1 MKEIKTQLTMNDY
14 GETISNI
21 GRHPGCN
28 YFIIPKI
35 YDLTTYAQLFK
46 NFQEA
51 FGEMKNRT
59 IHIFAAFEWD
69 KLKMIEFCTVKQF
82 TNMDDDEDG
91 CEELRHFHYIQ
102 WFLYYIQSQ
111 DFAKNNRI
119 TFHCNRFP
127 KKMKHGLR
135 NYLFIQSNNTLFLF
149 KFKTKIKLDTDKNGL
164 FWFRTQDSTL
174 LFYSIKCKENDRII
188 THWRYTEFKDSKK
201 RHAVVMNI
209 SRTNKEEE

>member
-35 YDLTTYAQLFK
+35 YDLTTYVQLFK

-69 KLKMIEFCTVKQF
+69 KLKMIEYCTVKQF
-82 TNMDDDEDG
+82 TNMDDNEDG

-135 NYLFIQSNNTLFLF
+135 NYLFIQSNNTPFLF

-164 FWFRTQDSTL
+164 FWFSTQDSTL
-174 LFYSIKCKENDRII
+174 LFYSTKRKENDRII
-188 THWRYTEFKDSKK
+188 THWRYTEFKDSEK

>member
-51 FGEMKNRT
+51 FGKMKNRT

-69 KLKMIEFCTVKQF
+69 KLKMIEYCTVKQF
-82 TNMDDDEDG
+82 TNMDDDEYG

-135 NYLFIQSNNTLFLF
+135 NYLFIQSNNTPFLF

-164 FWFRTQDSTL
+164 FWFNTQDSTL

-188 THWRYTEFKDSKK
+188 THWRYTEFKDSEK